1 MPFYVKMSYKITFM
15 EGCRMVSKKINKNL
29 GQSSWIR
36 SMFEEGEKLRQ
47 KYGAENV
54 FDFTLGNPDPE
65 PPAVVKQALEDIVLA
80 DIDGIHK
87 YMSNAGFHDVR
98 EAIAKKTEKDSG
110 VAISKDHIVMTCG
123 AAGGLNIILKAIL
136 DPSDEVIVV
145 APYFVEYLF
154 YIDNHGGVPVIVKA
168 DPDTFQ
174 LDIHEFEKSIT
185 KNTKAII
192 LNSPNNPTGVVYS
205 HEILSELKELIVK
218 KSKEFN
224 TQIYIISDEPY
235 SQLVYEDIE
244 IPNLLDVFDNCIIA
258 NSFSKSLALP
268 GERVG
273 YVAVSPK
280 IDNAKLLVD
289 ALIFC
294 NRTLGFVN
302 APALFQK
309 VIAKSLYS
317 SVDVETYREKRDLLY
332 GYFCDA
338 GFECIKPQG
347 AFYLF
352 PKSPISDDIEFIN
365 SATKYNLLFVP
376 GTGFGYSGHFR
387 VSYCTSIDTVRG
399 AKDAIMALGQDYNLL

>member
-15 EGCRMVSKKINKNL
+15 EDCRMVSKKINENL
-29 GQSSWIR
+29 GRSSWIR
-36 SMFEEGEKLRQ
+36 SMFEEGERLRQ

-65 PPAVVKQALEDIVLA
+65 PPAIVKQALKDIVLE
-80 DIDGIHK
+80 DIAGIHK
-87 YMSNAGFHDVR
+87 YMSNAGFDDVR
-98 EAIAKKTEKDSG
+98 EAIAKKTEEDSG
-110 VAISKDHIVMTCG
+110 VPVSRDHIVMTCG

-136 DPSDEVIVV
+136 DPGDEVIVV

-154 YIDNHGGVPVIVKA
+154 YIDNHGGIPVITTSN
-168 DPDTFQ
+168 PDTFQ
-174 LDIHEFEKSIT
+174 LDMHEFEKSIT

-205 HEILSELKELIVK
+205 REILGELNDLILK

-224 TQIYIISDEPY
+224 SQIYVISDEPY

-376 GTGFGYSGHFR
+376 GTGFGYPGHFR

-399 AKDAIMALGQDYNLL
+399 AKDAIMALGKDYNLL